1 MQQQHRK
8 LSLRHR
14 LRQRFGT
21 LRWKLTW
28 SYVWISVALTLLINT
43 LAFIVVMGAA
53 PPLNAPTLLSAAQN
67 HAAEFSAV
75 LQEPTD
81 SRTIQQVLRY
91 RFGSL
96 RGQFLQNNL
105 ELAISNTVNN
115 TPSDLSQEIILMPAE
130 AFTPEATNIF
140 SQSYHLLLL
149 DAKGTV
155 LGGTFPRYTPAGQ
168 PWNDSVIGND
178 RRVVQAAL
186 AGSNDIDQLT
196 WTYDNYL
203 VIATPI
209 RDQANQVIGAL
220 YVRSRPLSQNQV
232 IVALLMVIIF
242 MVSSVV
248 SLIANAIIGMVYG
261 WFVARNF
268 VRRLVQLTKAT
279 DSLAAGNLSVRVN
292 DTASDE
298 IGQLARRFD
307 SMAQELES
315 NVKMLRQLADRNA
328 ALVEQAGQLAIVEER
343 NRLARDLHDSVS
355 QELFSVTMLAAA
367 ARNLLPAQPDKA
379 RSQVEQLSQMAQRA
393 LHETRGLI
401 FALRP
406 AALGDQGLVP
416 ALRQLVEEAAR
427 RQGLQIQLNINGERR
442 IPLDHE
448 QAFYRICQEALANIT
463 KHSGVNSAS
472 VNLEYEAQ
480 RTILEVSD
488 RGRGF
493 DLQQP
498 RNSHSLGLIS
508 IQERANAVGGTVE
521 VTAAPGQGTSLR
533 IVVPRSQT
541 GLLVEPR

>member
-130 AFTPEATNIF
+130 AFTPEATNDF

-209 RDQANQVIGAL
+209 LDQANQVIGAL

>member
-8 LSLRHR
+8 LSLRQR

-43 LAFIVVMGAA
+43 LAFLVVMGAA

-67 HAAEFSAV
+67 HAAEFSTL

-81 SRTIQQVLRY
+81 SRTIQQILRY

-115 TPSDLSQEIILMPAE
+115 TPSDLAQELILMPAE
-130 AFTPEATNIF
+130 AFTPEATNDF

-155 LGGTFPRYTPAGQ
+155 LGGTFPSYSPASQ
-168 PWNDSVIGND
+168 PWNDSVVGND

-186 AGSNDIDQLT
+186 AGSDEIDQLT
-196 WTYDNYL
+196 WTYDKYL

-220 YVRSRPLSQNQV
+220 YVRSRSLSQNQA

-242 MVSSVV
+242 MISSVV
-248 SLIANAIIGMVYG
+248 SLIANALIGMVYG

-279 DSLAAGNLSVRVN
+279 DSLATGNLSVRVN

-448 QAFYRICQEALANIT
+448 QALYRICQEALANIT

-480 RTILEVSD
+480 HTILEVSD

-493 DLQQP
+493 DVQQP

>member
-1 MQQQHRK
+1 VQQHRK
-8 LSLRHR
+8 LTLVQRFG
-14 LRQRFGT
+14 QRFGT

-28 SYVWISVALTLLINT
+28 SYVWISVALTLLING
-43 LAFIVVMGAA
+43 LAFGLVMGAA
-53 PPLNAPTLLSAAQN
+53 PPLNAPALLSAAQN
-67 HAAEFSAV
+67 HAAEFSEV

-81 SRTIQQVLRY
+81 QHTIQQLLRY

-105 ELAISNTVNN
+105 ELAISNTINN
-115 TPSDLSQEIILMPAE
+115 SPSDLSQEMILMPAE
-130 AFTPEATNIF
+130 VFSPEATNVF
-140 SQSYHLLLL
+140 SESYHLLLL
-149 DAKGTV
+149 DAQGNV
-155 LGGTFPRYTPAGQ
+155 LGGTFPSRTPAGQ
-168 PWNDSVIGND
+168 PWNDAIVGND

-186 AGSNDIDQLT
+186 AGSDDIDQLT
-196 WTYDNYL
+196 WKYENYL
-203 VIATPI
+203 VIATPV

-232 IVALLMVIIF
+232 IVALLMFVIFIASSI
-242 MVSSVV
+242 VSI
-248 SLIANAIIGMVYG
+248 IANALIGMVYG

-268 VRRLVQLTKAT
+268 VRRLVHLTQAT
-279 DSLAAGNLSVRVN
+279 DSLAAGDLSVRVN
-292 DTASDE
+292 DGSIDE
-298 IGQLARRFD
+298 IGHLARRFD
-307 SMAQELES
+307 SMAQQLES

-416 ALRQLVEEAAR
+416 ALRQLTEEAAR
-427 RQGLQIQLNINGERR
+427 RQGLQIELNTNGERR

-448 QAFYRICQEALANIT
+448 QALYRICQEALANVT

-472 VNLEYEAQ
+472 VSLEYEAH
-480 RTILEVSD
+480 RTTLEVRD

-493 DLQQP
+493 DQDKP

-508 IQERANAVGGTVE
+508 IQERAKAVGGTVE
-521 VTAAPGQGTSLR
+521 LTAAPGQGTSLR
-533 IVVPRSQT
+533 IVVPRTQT